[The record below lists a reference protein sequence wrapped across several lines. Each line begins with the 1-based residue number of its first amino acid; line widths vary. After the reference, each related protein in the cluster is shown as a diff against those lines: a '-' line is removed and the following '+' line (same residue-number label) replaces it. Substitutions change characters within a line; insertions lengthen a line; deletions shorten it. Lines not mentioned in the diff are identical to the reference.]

1 MENILGNV
9 IININTI
16 GLSIVLLILGKILR
30 NSDFIPYYLV
40 LWIMFIVSIF
50 LSLLSKFSL
59 SSVVEAL
66 IATSLANMYYE
77 LHKQTIKIIANISHS
92 KSKVNWQ
99 IVIFLAQYIWVKKW
113 GEKMYQDKI
122 ILTPRDILEKE
133 FKIDTRGYRLK
144 EVDKFLD
151 LVIRDYEQFIDLIG
165 RLELEKNELLEENN
179 KLKIEFRN
187 IKMNMEI
194 AQQGEKEVT
203 SVDILRRLSHLEKI
217 VYGKDE

>member
-1 MENILGNV
+1 MENILNHIIINSNV
-9 IININTI
+9 IS
-16 GLSIVLLILGKILR
+16 LSILLLILGKVLK
-30 NSDFIPYYLV
+30 NSPFIPNYFI
-40 LWIMFIVSIF
+40 LWIIIFIGIL
-50 LSLLSKFSL
+50 LSLISNFSL
-59 SSVVEAL
+59 HSVIEGL
-66 IATSLANMYYE
+66 IAVSLANLYYQIY
-77 LHKQTIKIIANISHS
+77 KQTIKIIDNIPHS

-99 IVIFLAQYIWVKKW
+99 IAIFLAQYIWVKKW

-122 ILTPRDILEKE
+122 ILTPQDILEKE

-151 LVIRDYEQFIDLIG
+151 LIIRDYEQFINIIG
-165 RLELEKNELLEENN
+165 KLEVEKKELLEENSH
-179 KLKIEFRN
+179 LKNEFRN

-203 SVDILRRLSHLEKI
+203 NVDILRRLSHLEKI